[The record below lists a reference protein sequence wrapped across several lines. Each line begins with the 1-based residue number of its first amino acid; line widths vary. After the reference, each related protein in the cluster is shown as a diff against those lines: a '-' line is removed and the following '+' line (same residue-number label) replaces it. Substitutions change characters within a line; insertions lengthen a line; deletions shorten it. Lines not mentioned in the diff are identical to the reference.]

1 MNKEINLLEE
11 EIESVDEIEISDV
24 VEQIDQQEHREETR
38 SQLKRI
44 IEAVLFAS
52 PDPIPFKKIRELI
65 DSIEEHTAQEVK
77 ELMDELSNEYDIDQ
91 RAFRLEEIAQGY
103 VLRSRPE
110 YSIYLDLVFK
120 NKKVERLSASATE
133 VLAIIAYRQPMT
145 RPQLESIRGVDSSGV
160 VASLLER
167 ELIETKGKAEV
178 AGRPTLYGTTSKF
191 LQYYGLNSVKDLPGY
206 EENRKRLEQSIKEE
220 KAHEGPEASSTEE
233 VVEEQPVDAEVIV
246 ENQPVV
252 EEESTVEPTV

>member
-1 MNKEINLLEE
+1 MNKEINLIEE
-11 EIESVDEIEISDV
+11 ETCEEVEISEV
-24 VEQIDQQEHREETR
+24 VEQIDRQEHREETH

-52 PDPIPFKKIRELI
+52 PDPVPFKKIRELI
-65 DSIEEHTAQEVK
+65 DSFEPRTAQEVK
-77 ELMDELSNEYDIDQ
+77 ELMDELAQEYDIDQ
-91 RAFRLEEIAQGY
+91 RAFRMEEIAQGY

-167 ELIETKGKAEV
+167 ELIESKGKAEV

-191 LQYYGLNSVKDLPGY
+191 LQYYGLNDVKDLPGY

-220 KAHEGPEASSTEE
+220 KAHEGAVASESEE
-233 VVEEQPVDAEVIV
+233 TAVVEEAV
-246 ENQPVV
+246 VV
-252 EEESTVEPTV
+252 EETAELEAVAQEPQE

>member
-11 EIESVDEIEISDV
+11 EICEEVEISEV
-24 VEQIDQQEHREETR
+24 VDQIDQQEHREETR
-38 SQLKRI
+38 GQLKRI

-65 DSIEEHTAQEVK
+65 DSIEVHKPQEVK
-77 ELMDELSNEYDIDQ
+77 ELMDELANEYDIDQ

-110 YSIYLDLVFK
+110 FSIYLDLVFK
-120 NKKVERLSASATE
+120 NKKVERLSSSATE

-178 AGRPTLYGTTSKF
+178 AGRPTLYGTTAKF
-191 LQYYGLNSVKDLPGY
+191 LQYYGLNKVNDLPGY

-220 KAHEGPEASSTEE
+220 KAHEGPEVSDTANEEETAEVTPEE
-233 VVEEQPVDAEVIV
+233 VIAEETA
-246 ENQPVV
+246 VV
-252 EEESTVEPTV
+252 QES

>member
-11 EIESVDEIEISDV
+11 ETCEEIEISEV
-24 VEQIDQQEHREETR
+24 VEQIDQQEHHEETR
-38 SQLKRI
+38 AQLKRI

-52 PDPIPFKKIRELI
+52 PDPVPFKKLRELV
-65 DSIEEHTAQEVK
+65 DSIEVHKTQELK
-77 ELMDELSNEYDIDQ
+77 ELLDELAQEYDIDQ

-103 VLRSRPE
+103 VLRTRPE

-191 LQYYGLNSVKDLPGY
+191 LQYYGLNDVKDLPGY

-220 KAHEGPEASSTEE
+220 KAHEGAEAS
-233 VVEEQPVDAEVIV
+233 AENA
-246 ENQPVV
+246 ESNEAV
-252 EEESTVEPTV
+252 EEEIETVSQE

>member
-1 MNKEINLLEE
+1 MNKEINLIEE
-11 EIESVDEIEISDV
+11 ETCEEVEISEV
-24 VEQIDQQEHREETR
+24 VEQIDRQEHREETH

-52 PDPIPFKKIRELI
+52 PDPVPFKKIRELI
-65 DSIEEHTAQEVK
+65 DSIEPRTAQEVK
-77 ELMDELSNEYDIDQ
+77 ELMDELAQEYDIDQ
-91 RAFRLEEIAQGY
+91 RAFRMEEIAQGY

-167 ELIETKGKAEV
+167 ELIESKGKAEV

-191 LQYYGLNSVKDLPGY
+191 LQYYGLNDVKDLPGY

-220 KAHEGPEASSTEE
+220 KAHEGAVASESEE
-233 VVEEQPVDAEVIV
+233 TAVVEEAV
-246 ENQPVV
+246 VV
-252 EEESTVEPTV
+252 EETAELEAVAQEPQE

>member
-11 EIESVDEIEISDV
+11 ETCEEIEISEV
-24 VEQIDQQEHREETR
+24 VEQIDQQEHHEETR
-38 SQLKRI
+38 AQLKRI

-52 PDPIPFKKIRELI
+52 PDPVPFKKLRELV
-65 DSIEEHTAQEVK
+65 DSIEVHKTQELK
-77 ELMDELSNEYDIDQ
+77 ELLDELAQEYDIDQ

-103 VLRSRPE
+103 VLRTRPE

-191 LQYYGLNSVKDLPGY
+191 LQYYGLNDVKDLPGY

-220 KAHEGPEASSTEE
+220 KAHEGAEASAENTESNDA
-233 VVEEQPVDAEVIV
+233 VEEDIE
-246 ENQPVV
+246 
-252 EEESTVEPTV
+252 TVSQE

>member
-11 EIESVDEIEISDV
+11 VETLDEIEICEV
-24 VEQIDQQEHREETR
+24 VEQIDEQEHREESRT
-38 SQLKRI
+38 QLKRI

-52 PDPIPFKKIRELI
+52 PDPIPFKKIKDLI
-65 DSIEEHTAQEVK
+65 DSIQPQKNNEIK
-77 ELMDELSNEYDIDQ
+77 ELIEELGRDYDIDQ
-91 RAFRLEEIAQGY
+91 RAFKLEEIAQGY

-110 YSIYLDLVFK
+110 FSLYLDQVFK
-120 NKKVERLSASATE
+120 NKKIERLSASATE

-167 ELIETKGKAEV
+167 ELIEAKGKAEV
-178 AGRPTLYGTTSKF
+178 AGRPTLYGTTQKF

-206 EENRKRLEQSIKEE
+206 EENRERLEKSIKEE
-220 KAHEGPEASSTEE
+220 KAHEGAESSEETLEPTAS
-233 VVEEQPVDAEVIV
+233 A
-246 ENQPVV
+246 
-252 EEESTVEPTV
+252 EESPADNDSVESDNNADDESAR